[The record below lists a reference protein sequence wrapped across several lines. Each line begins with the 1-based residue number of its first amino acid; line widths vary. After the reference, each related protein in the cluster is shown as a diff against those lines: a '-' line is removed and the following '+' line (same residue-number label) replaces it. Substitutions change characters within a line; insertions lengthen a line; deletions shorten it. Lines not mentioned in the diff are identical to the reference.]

1 MFLQVTMFNTRK
13 LLCLNAQVVLVQLL
27 GTLKSTINSW
37 ETRELLLKIYFN
49 IDTTII
55 LAVVKRL
62 ELFETGVYV
71 YFFLR
76 GLL

>member
-1 MFLQVTMFNTRK
+1 MFNTRK

-71 YFFLR
+71 YFFLGDYFKTER
-76 GLL
+76 

>member
-1 MFLQVTMFNTRK
+1 MFNTRK
-13 LLCLNAQVVLVQLL
+13 LLCLNVQVVLVQLL